1 MLCEKFVIVPARL
14 RRGRPAELYCD
25 RLDGLANIL
34 LVATGGTRAPTQ
46 IDLWERFV
54 QDGHSVRLL
63 ASANALRFLGS
74 HLLRRASKLPGFL
87 RRYRPAMRETLA
99 YFIEKPRVVPHIA
112 EGKWADVVV
121 MAPATCNSVG
131 KLASGVCDNY
141 PLLVLRAIPRTK
153 KVIVVPSMNP
163 EMWFD
168 PCFQRSIDVLNAT
181 EKYRVLCPTRGQML
195 SGDWGFGAQAPV
207 EDIVDETYRVLG
219 ILDPKVEAFLS
230 NSRAGTVPWDDEADE
245 TSVEVTALALVEP
258 DSALRRALSEALL
271 REYRTLQIHDFAT
284 ASSALEW
291 LRDHHVSALMT
302 ELDFHEGASGFDLI
316 ERLRRPG
323 EEVQII
329 ATCARSR
336 HAVGA
341 ERLGRLDV
349 LFVPKPYDL
358 PFVVGMIGG
367 TLRMGT
373 RRRSV
378 LSTRVLST
386 GEVLFREGDPGTEIF
401 IVRSG
406 RLRITRH
413 DGKGEVELGIADSGK
428 MVGEMAF
435 IDQSAR
441 AATLTALE
449 RTDLAVLDLESV
461 RVALDA
467 QPAWMRLMLQ
477 SLVGH
482 LRETSAKVRST
493 SPHSVRG

>member
-1 MLCEKFVIVPARL
+1 MAK
-14 RRGRPAELYCD
+14 
-25 RLDGLANIL
+25 IL

-46 IDLWERFV
+46 VDLWERFV
-54 QDGHSVRLL
+54 KDGHSVRLL
-63 ASANALRFLGS
+63 ASSNALRFLAS
-74 HLLRRASKLPGFL
+74 HLVRRASKIPGFL
-87 RRYRPAMRETLA
+87 LRYRPALRETLA
-99 YFIEKPRVVPHIA
+99 YFVEKPRDVPHIS

-141 PLLVLRAIPRTK
+141 PLLVLRAVPRTK

-181 EKYRVLCPTRGQML
+181 DKYRVLCPTRGQML
-195 SGDWGFGAQAPV
+195 SGDWGFGAQVPLD
-207 EDIVDETYRVLG
+207 DIVDETYRVLG
-219 ILDPKVEAFLS
+219 ILDPKVEAFLTG
-230 NSRAGTVPWDDEADE
+230 SRAGEVPWDDAA
-245 TSVEVTALALVEP
+245 EVHSAERASLVLVEP
-258 DSALRRALSEALL
+258 DADLRRALTDALM
-271 REYRTLQIHDFAT
+271 REYDSLTVNGFAT
-284 ASSALEW
+284 ASSALEFV
-291 LRDHHVSALMT
+291 RDHPVSAVMT
-302 ELDFHEGASGFDLI
+302 ELDFDEGASGFDLI
-316 ERLRRPG
+316 ERMRRPG

-329 ATCARSR
+329 ATSSRTR

-358 PFVVGMIGG
+358 PFVVGMIAG
-367 TLRMGT
+367 TLRVGT
-373 RRRSV
+373 RRRNV
-378 LSTRVLST
+378 LTTRVLAA
-386 GEVLFREGDPGTEIF
+386 GDVLFREGDPGTEIY

-413 DGKGEVELGIADSGK
+413 DGRGEVELGVAEAGK

-441 AATLTALE
+441 GATLTALE

-461 RVALDA
+461 RAALDA
-467 QPAWMRLMLQ
+467 QPPWMRLMMQ
-477 SLVGH
+477 SLIGH
-482 LRETSAKVRST
+482 LRETSTKVQFT
-493 SPHSVRG
+493 GPQSVRR